1 MHTEAGPR
9 VHFIPLQEINRHGF
23 SGPMTPQQSA
33 PVLLAFL
40 NLTEAVYMIT
50 TDTPSLKLTLLL
62 TALLATFI
70 ALLVLWVLTTLSDP
84 TDPVQLQHR
93 AAILNEYE
101 FD

>member
-1 MHTEAGPR
+1 
-9 VHFIPLQEINRHGF
+9 
-23 SGPMTPQQSA
+23 
-33 PVLLAFL
+33 
-40 NLTEAVYMIT
+40 MIT
-50 TDTPSLKLTLLL
+50 AYIPSLKLTLLL